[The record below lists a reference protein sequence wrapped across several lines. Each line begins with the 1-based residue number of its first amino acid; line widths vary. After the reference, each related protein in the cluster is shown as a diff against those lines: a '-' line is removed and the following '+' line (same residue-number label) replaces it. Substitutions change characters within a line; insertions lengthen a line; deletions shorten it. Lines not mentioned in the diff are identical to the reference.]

1 MRCECVQMQ
10 MHTLSQVI
18 VQDLTDTKTPED
30 REDTRTVALIHTHII
45 LHLCMCMHTWTPVAT
60 QHLKSDQS
68 THWTN
73 SQVADLI

>member
-1 MRCECVQMQ
+1 MQ

-68 THWTN
+68 THR
-73 SQVADLI
+73 VFGLERIERERRDMP